1 VAGRDP
7 GGLRADTAAL
17 EKAVS
22 LLLKWVE
29 AEVRGF
35 PDLVE
40 DLYRLRG
47 QVMSLGAALAGTW

>member
-1 VAGRDP
+1 VAGCDP

-22 LLLKWVE
+22 LLLTWVE

-40 DLYRLRG
+40 EIMRLRG
-47 QVMSLGAALAGTW
+47 HVMAVGAAMVGEL